1 MEGGNF
7 YPLTPRFRIGLS
19 ILRKTK
25 KEYFNSLSIKQ
36 VSNNKLFWK
45 SVKPFFSDKG
55 SNSSKITLVEEN
67 NIVSD
72 EEEIANIMN
81 NYFIN
86 VIKALYLK
94 KQLGVGRSGVNE
106 FQNHISIRMIHEKHP
121 EILPES
127 FEFPFVSL

>member
-1 MEGGNF
+1 M
-7 YPLTPRFRIGLS
+7 
-19 ILRKTK
+19 
-25 KEYFNSLSIKQ
+25 
-36 VSNNKLFWK
+36 
-45 SVKPFFSDKG
+45 
-55 SNSSKITLVEEN
+55 EEN

-127 FEFPFVSL
+127 FKFPFVSL